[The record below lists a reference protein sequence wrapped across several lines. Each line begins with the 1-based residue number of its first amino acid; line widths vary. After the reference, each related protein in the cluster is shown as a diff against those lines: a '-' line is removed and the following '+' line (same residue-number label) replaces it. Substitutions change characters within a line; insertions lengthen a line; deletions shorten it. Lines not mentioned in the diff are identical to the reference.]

1 MRVMFPRAMRPDLN
15 FETLDEKPP
24 QSIGLKR
31 AFIFSGSIALMLAV
45 VVALGAKF
53 MNQESGE
60 ELAAVAPQKV
70 TEATPALDPMEEPSP
85 KLDDDLIFA
94 ASNAIIRPEEAEV
107 DLEIRVEGDRTTSVE
122 IPRVGSLSVD
132 GEDPA
137 PEGSFESFLELEAAA
152 LRTREGKE
160 GASSSH
166 ADAVLRDIETQL
178 SPLDPLQDDFAGE
191 FDPDQR
197 FKLPT
202 PIEEKEDDVAVG
214 LIFSKPEGEE
224 LTLNGKPIKLD
235 APSLPSIR
243 SKSSSSSSSSA
254 DEESSK
260 PFAGL
265 FKGLGK
271 KRDDEDSKKNIWNRD
286 SD

>member
-1 MRVMFPRAMRPDLN
+1 MRPDLN
-15 FETLDEKPP
+15 FETLDEKPT

-45 VVALGAKF
+45 IVALGAKF

-60 ELAAVAPQKV
+60 ELAVVVEPQEVSEAP
-70 TEATPALDPMEEPSP
+70 AILDPMEGPGP
-85 KLDDDLIFA
+85 KIDEDLIFA

-122 IPRVGSLSVD
+122 VPRVGSLSVD
-132 GEDPA
+132 GEEPA
-137 PEGSFESFLELEAAA
+137 EEGSFESFLELEAAA
-152 LRTREGKE
+152 LRAREEK
-160 GASSSH
+160 GAPSSTH
-166 ADAVLRDIETQL
+166 TNAVLRDIETQL

-191 FDPDQR
+191 IDPDER

-214 LIFSKPEGEE
+214 LIFSKPEGED

-243 SKSSSSSSSSA
+243 SKSSSSSE
-254 DEESSK
+254 DENSK

-271 KRDDEDSKKNIWNRD
+271 KRDDEDSKKNIWNRG